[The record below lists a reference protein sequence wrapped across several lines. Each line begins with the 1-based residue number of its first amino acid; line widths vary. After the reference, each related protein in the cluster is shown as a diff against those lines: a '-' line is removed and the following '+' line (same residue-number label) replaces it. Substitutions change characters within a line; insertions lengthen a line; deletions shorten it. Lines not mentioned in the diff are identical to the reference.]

1 MRGTQF
7 AVAAVVVAGGLLL
20 GGTPVAHADD
30 APVPAASATAA
41 EDPTPVATV
50 DPAPVVDP
58 APTVDPTTPTT
69 PVSADRTRLPLRFD
83 DRGRL
88 VARAQERLMWLGY
101 ELSENSQAK
110 ELFGI
115 TMRRGVRAFQ
125 GKQGLP
131 VTGVIDRRT
140 WRTLE
145 DVAGRVGTLPRRCT
159 EVAKAVCIDK
169 TARVIRL
176 VVDGRVRMTADARF
190 GGPGMETDEGTF
202 RVNSKSYNHV
212 SSRYG
217 SWMPR
222 AMFFNGDEA
231 VHYSPDFAQVGYS
244 RGSHGCVGLRDMEKA
259 TWLYERVPVG
269 TRVVVYW
276 S

>member
-1 MRGTQF
+1 MRGTRI
-7 AVAAVVVAGGLLL
+7 AVAVVVAASGMLLA
-20 GGTPVAHADD
+20 GASAASADD
-30 APVPAASATAA
+30 APPPAGSLAPAGEPTKPAT
-41 EDPTPVATV
+41 T
-50 DPAPVVDP
+50 
-58 APTVDPTTPTT
+58 
-69 PVSADRTRLPLRFD
+69 DRTRLPLRFD
-83 DRGRL
+83 DRGPL
-88 VARAQERLMWLGY
+88 VAQAQEQLLWLGY
-101 ELSENSQAK
+101 ELSANSQAK

-125 GKQGLP
+125 AKQGLP

-140 WRTLE
+140 WRTL
-145 DVAGRVGTLPRRCT
+145 DRVAGRVGDLPRRCT
-159 EVAKAVCIDK
+159 EVPKAVCIDK

-202 RVNSKSYNHV
+202 RVASKSYNHV

-231 VHYSPDFAQVGYS
+231 VHYSPDFAAVGYS

>member
-1 MRGTQF
+1 MRRS
-7 AVAAVVVAGGLLL
+7 AATALACALCAALVGLLAA
-20 GGTPVAHADD
+20 PARADD
-30 APVPAASATAA
+30 GS
-41 EDPTPVATV
+41 
-50 DPAPVVDP
+50 
-58 APTVDPTTPTT
+58 
-69 PVSADRTRLPLRFD
+69 LPLRFD
-83 DRGRL
+83 DRGPA
-88 VARAQERLMWLGY
+88 VATAQERLMWLGY

-110 ELFGI
+110 QLFGI
-115 TMRRGVRAFQ
+115 TMRRAVKAFQ
-125 GKQGLP
+125 AKNGLE
-131 VTGVIDRRT
+131 VTGVVDRRT

-145 DVAGRVGTLPRRCT
+145 RVAGEVGRLPRRCT
-159 EVAKAVCIDK
+159 EVPKALCIDK
-169 TARVIRL
+169 TARVLRF
-176 VVDGRVRMTADARF
+176 VVDGDVRMTADARF
-190 GGPGMETDEGTF
+190 GGPGMETGEGTF
-202 RVNSKSYNHV
+202 RVTSKSYNHV

-244 RGSHGCVGLRDMEKA
+244 RGSHGCIGLRDMEKA